1 MLRLRRIGVLLRR
14 RLVLQSHGV
23 IDLSLLASLGCDGIG
38 ERLITV
44 QRHAAAFRLLV
55 RRVFLARGRH
65 ATLRPLT
72 TLAHR

>member
-1 MLRLRRIGVLLRR
+1 MLRLSSVGVLLGR

-23 IDLSLLASLGCDGIG
+23 VDPSLLASLGCDGIG
-38 ERLITV
+38 ERLIAV

-55 RRVFLARGRH
+55 RRVFLACGRH